1 MSALVV
7 VLVLALVLFWV
18 WGLVLSLFLSC
29 LMLLAFV
36 FVSAFVLA
44 DLMALLCFFRGS
56 VIALWLGGSRLL
68 CFCLLGMHSFIFI
81 EHAKLGS

>member
-7 VLVLALVLFWV
+7 VLVLALVVFWV
-18 WGLVLSLFLSC
+18 WGLVLSQFLFG

-36 FVSAFVLA
+36 FVSAFVFA
-44 DLMALLCFFRGS
+44 DLMALLCFFCGS

-68 CFCLLGMHSFIFI
+68 CFCLLRTHR
-81 EHAKLGS
+81 